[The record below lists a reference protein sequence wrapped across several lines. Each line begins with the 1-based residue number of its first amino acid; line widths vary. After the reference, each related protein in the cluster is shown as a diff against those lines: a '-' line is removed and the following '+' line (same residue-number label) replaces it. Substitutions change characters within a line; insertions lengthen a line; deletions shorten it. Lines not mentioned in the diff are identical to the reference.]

1 VILISQVW
9 ARVAGAMLCYNNKVG
24 LLILYPIS
32 TVGYID
38 FFPAGWGSILF
49 FAPFPAQIVFGSSKS
64 EDYSF

>member
-24 LLILYPIS
+24 LILLYPIS

-38 FFPAGWGSILF
+38 FFLQDGVLLYF
-49 FAPFPAQIVFGSSKS
+49 LHRFHRK
-64 EDYSF
+64 